1 MGAHSVPRML
11 QLGRRQMAAMRVSYA
26 APTFLSF
33 IHDRGGTSQFIVG
46 LFLGTSVARR
56 SQEGYPGNAVR
67 AYQFLCARLLL
78 TLSGAG
84 SFAISACVRYVQ
96 ARREVPVG
104 EQAGGRPCLLA
115 CSCPSPLVSSAPR
128 LARSSRSSRTISSE
142 AMSQALVPRE
152 GSDFAVALDT
162 LALNFSLAPEVVA
175 KLKQEGLANL
185 EELRFLFDS
194 EEHVGRWVAKLSLGD
209 ATLLNTARLHRAWSA
224 VRLYFTQSE
233 KDRSKVALADLDSLL
248 EDSELRDV
256 KVAFWKRYHMRY
268 PSEMHPADSLLS
280 RLSRELSKR
289 MLCVYDVWKVR
300 SLHFQLTTVQKKRK
314 LGDNLFTE
322 EVETAEVVSKR
333 HRHIPR
339 QAPHID
345 DSIRHGR
352 SSPCARSRSYQG
364 GAWDELGGVCYCSFG
379 CAACLLLQG

>member
-1 MGAHSVPRML
+1 
-11 QLGRRQMAAMRVSYA
+11 
-26 APTFLSF
+26 
-33 IHDRGGTSQFIVG
+33 
-46 LFLGTSVARR
+46 
-56 SQEGYPGNAVR
+56 
-67 AYQFLCARLLL
+67 
-78 TLSGAG
+78 
-84 SFAISACVRYVQ
+84 
-96 ARREVPVG
+96 
-104 EQAGGRPCLLA
+104 
-115 CSCPSPLVSSAPR
+115 
-128 LARSSRSSRTISSE
+128 
-142 AMSQALVPRE
+142 MSQALVPRE

-209 ATLLNTARLHRAWSA
+209 ATLLNTARLRRAWSA

-233 KDRSKVALADLDSLL
+233 QDRSKFALADLDSLL
-248 EDSELRDV
+248 EVSELRDV

-289 MLCVYDVWKVR
+289 MLCVWKVR

-322 EVETAEVVSKR
+322 EVETDEVVSK
-333 HRHIPR
+333 
-339 QAPHID
+339 D
-345 DSIRHGR
+345 TDTYLDS
-352 SSPCARSRSYQG
+352 
-364 GAWDELGGVCYCSFG
+364 
-379 CAACLLLQG
+379 LLLQGQALRSYHSPS